1 MEPIPRFP
9 AITRDV
15 SFFVDAEVPAS
26 RVEGVIRARP
36 EALLTHVTVLEDY
49 RDPAHVPPGKKGM
62 LWSMTYRS
70 AERTLTDAE
79 VDDAH
84 AAIVARLLADLPA
97 EQR

>member
-1 MEPIPRFP
+1 
-9 AITRDV
+9 
-15 SFFVDAEVPAS
+15 
-26 RVEGVIRARP
+26 
-36 EALLTHVTVLEDY
+36 
-49 RDPAHVPPGKKGM
+49 M